1 MSQPLNNVSIVLI
14 HGAWHSAAHWAAA
27 QRALARRGL
36 SSTALDLPGHGV
48 DAPTPAGYLLDGQP
62 GLDTEKSALA
72 DVTVQDGAEVIL
84 THATELQAQGRRV
97 VVVAH
102 SAGGGPASLAAEQ
115 APDVFD
121 RLVYLSAFIPAGRP
135 RFTDYINDPRNSC
148 AAAIPMLGDPTL
160 LGANRINPLSEDP
173 SVVDAIRYAF
183 YNDLPANA
191 SDTWRQ
197 FLHPDEPFSSL
208 NAPVMLSA
216 QRWGRVPR
224 TYIRLTDD
232 RALPPVTQDL
242 MRVEADEMSPDTT
255 ASVHDLPGGHSPFLT
270 RPDEL
275 AALLAAV
282 SLPAR

>member
-1 MSQPLNNVSIVLI
+1 MSQPSNNVSIVLI
-14 HGAWHSAAHWAAA
+14 HGAWHSATHWAAA
-27 QRALARRGL
+27 QRSLARRGL

-48 DAPTPAGYLLDGQP
+48 DAPTPSGYLLDGQP
-62 GLDTEKSALA
+62 GLAGERSAVA
-72 DVTVQDGAEVIL
+72 DVTVQDGADVIL
-84 THATELQAQGRRV
+84 TRATELRARGRRV

-148 AAAIPMLGDPTL
+148 AAAIPMVGDPTQI
-160 LGANRINPLSEDP
+160 GANRINPLSQDLTA
-173 SVVDAIRYAF
+173 VDAIRHAF

-208 NAPVMLSA
+208 NAPVTLSA

-255 ASVHDLPGGHSPFLT
+255 AAVHDLPGGHSPFLT